1 MDFKQEVLMN
11 KKLIEKYIKYLND
24 AIKREE
30 DPNEADTLEI
40 KRNALTDILFDHNVY
55 SALEKLAL
63 TCPDEEVIEEH
74 ECLGA
79 QDGFSCFCCEQCWK
93 RILNI

>member
-1 MDFKQEVLMN
+1 MN
-11 KKLIEKYIKYLND
+11 KNLIKRYVDYLNE
-24 AIKREE
+24 ALKYEE
-30 DPNEADTLEI
+30 DPNEADTLEL
-40 KRNALTDILFDHNVY
+40 KRDSLIDILFDHNVY

-93 RILNI
+93 NILNI

>member
-1 MDFKQEVLMN
+1 MN
-11 KKLIEKYIKYLND
+11 KELIKKYVEYLNE
-24 AIKREE
+24 ALKYEE
-30 DPNEADTLEI
+30 DPNEADTLEL
-40 KRNALTDILFDHNVY
+40 KRNALTDILFDHNTY
-55 SALEKLAL
+55 NALEKLAL

-93 RILNI
+93 NILNI